1 MFAGY
6 FVFSSLLNSER
17 MQISVQPLANCWNTL
32 STFHQRPEKTE
43 HENNP
48 EACSA
53 TWSLVPLHTLRCGT
67 LVSNNF
73 DVVPRPHNRWSWPWL
88 DWLDGIAAT
97 SPYRPH
103 LTCAKYSRQ
112 QQSRLEIGACTRIAG
127 CYDAHPEFGI
137 LNFGFGI
144 STEKGVISLAIS
156 SDVCQV
162 LHLALFTYMCVCVC
176 FLVFFWNMITLTTC

>member
-48 EACSA
+48 EACST

-67 LVSNNF
+67 LVSSNF

-88 DWLDGIAAT
+88 DWLDGIAAA

-103 LTCAKYSRQ
+103 LTCENILGNS
-112 QQSRLEIGACTRIAG
+112 SLGWRLARVQGLLVVMM
-127 CYDAHPEFGI
+127 HI
-137 LNFGFGI
+137 LNSESWI
-144 STEKGVISLAIS
+144 LVLAF
-156 SDVCQV
+156 QRKRE
-162 LHLALFTYMCVCVC
+162 LFHWQYHLTFVKSFTWLCSRICVCVC